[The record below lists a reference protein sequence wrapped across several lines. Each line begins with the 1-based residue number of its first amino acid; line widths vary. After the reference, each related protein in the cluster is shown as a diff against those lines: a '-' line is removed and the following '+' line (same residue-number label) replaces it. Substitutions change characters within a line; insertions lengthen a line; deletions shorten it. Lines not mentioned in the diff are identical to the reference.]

1 MIERWYPWSLIIL
14 KQRISRI
21 LQILNYN
28 WWKIYNYMK
37 MQIIPKWNILRKI
50 IEEGFKWNSECGKS
64 VWSLEKVG
72 NFWKGLEESFLR
84 LGRQV
89 AEPLKE
95 AKMCSP
101 SLKGLDMRQRPD
113 GARLATEIDV
123 PALDRSREL
132 IVAQGQRAG
141 AKARK
146 ETFNQ
151 SWDDCKSLGSLL
163 LSLAI
168 KEANHLRLD
177 SVAFCIFSF
186 PLFLDSLA
194 FILESFSLPN
204 FLRSAGYYFMH
215 LHWTLIYPMLL
226 FITKL
231 ITPDCSFLAMCLFQ
245 LWAPREQRSSLPHLH
260 AFYKPFYIYRE
271 IEKVIK
277 SSCMSCST
285 YLFKLSCF
293 IYYLSDFFMFSMTS

>member
-1 MIERWYPWSLIIL
+1 
-14 KQRISRI
+14 
-21 LQILNYN
+21 
-28 WWKIYNYMK
+28 
-37 MQIIPKWNILRKI
+37 
-50 IEEGFKWNSECGKS
+50 
-64 VWSLEKVG
+64 
-72 NFWKGLEESFLR
+72 
-84 LGRQV
+84 
-89 AEPLKE
+89 
-95 AKMCSP
+95 MCSP
-101 SLKGLDMRQRPD
+101 SLKGQDMRQRPD
-113 GARLATEIDV
+113 SARLATEIDV

-204 FLRSAGYYFMH
+204 FLRSAGYYLCISTELSYTPCFFLLQNLSH
-215 LHWTLIYPMLL
+215 LTAVSWPCVSFNCELPENRDHLFLICML
-226 FITKL
+226 FINHFT
-231 ITPDCSFLAMCLFQ
+231 F
-245 LWAPREQRSSLPHLH
+245 
-260 AFYKPFYIYRE
+260 
-271 IEKVIK
+271 IEK
-277 SSCMSCST
+277 
-285 YLFKLSCF
+285 LRR
-293 IYYLSDFFMFSMTS
+293 